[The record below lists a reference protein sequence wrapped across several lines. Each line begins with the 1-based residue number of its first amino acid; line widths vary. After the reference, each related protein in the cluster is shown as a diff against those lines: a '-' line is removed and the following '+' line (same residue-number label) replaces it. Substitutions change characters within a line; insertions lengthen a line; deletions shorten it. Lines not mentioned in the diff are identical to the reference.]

1 MDVHHD
7 CFDVIVIGGGAA
19 GMMAAG
25 QAARRR
31 KRVLIIEKNRTF
43 GEKLKLTGNGR
54 CNITNAELDPGAFL
68 EHYGTGKE
76 FLFSPFSQFG
86 VKDSFA
92 FFESI
97 GLPLVVQAGNRVFP
111 SSEKATDVVLALRAC
126 LEKAGVNCRTG
137 CTVKSVVHEDRLVTG
152 IETNQGALC
161 AKSFILA
168 TGGLSHPE
176 TGSTGDGFHWLKE
189 LGHSITSPAP
199 SVVPLEVRDEWVK
212 MLRGVS
218 LPLMKITFFLDG
230 KKQFSKTGTVLFTH
244 FGLSGPLILNLASKV
259 KDLLQSGQ
267 VAAQIDAFPDTDL
280 GALDRNVVSI
290 FHSNKNKSVKT
301 VFKDIVPPGTS
312 PGIQTLLTDIA
323 FDSKVHSISKEDR
336 KKIVSL
342 LKALPITITGLM
354 GYDRAVVS
362 DGGVSLSEIDTR
374 TMRSKLFSNLYIVGD
389 LLNVSRS
396 SGGFS
401 LQLCWTT
408 GYVAGNHA

>member
-1 MDVHHD
+1 MDTHQGS
-7 CFDVIVIGGGAA
+7 FDVIVIGGGAA

-25 QAARRR
+25 QAARRK

-54 CNITNAELDPGAFL
+54 CNITNAEFEPGAFL

-76 FLFSPFSQFG
+76 FLFSPFAQFG
-86 VKDSFA
+86 VKDSFS

-97 GLPLVVQAGNRVFP
+97 GLPLVVQAGSRVFP
-111 SSEKATDVVLALRAC
+111 ASERATDVVLALRKH
-126 LEKAGVNCRTG
+126 LEKAGVECKTG
-137 CTVKSVVHEDRLVTG
+137 CAVRRLVHQDRLVTG
-152 IETNQGALC
+152 VETDVGVLC

-176 TGSTGDGFHWLKE
+176 TGSTGDGFLWLKE
-189 LGHSITSPAP
+189 LGHSITHPAP
-199 SVVPLEVRDEWVK
+199 SVVPLEVSDEWVK

-218 LPLMKITFFLDG
+218 LPIMKITFFLDG
-230 KKQFSKTGTVLFTH
+230 KKQFSKAGTVLFTH
-244 FGLSGPLILNLASKV
+244 FGLSGPLILNSASKV
-259 KDLLQSGQ
+259 KDLLQNGQ
-267 VAAQIDAFPDTDL
+267 VTAQIDAFPDTDL
-280 GALDRNVVSI
+280 GALDRNAVSV
-290 FHSNKNKSVKT
+290 FDSNKNKTLKT
-301 VFKDIVPPGTS
+301 VLKDIAPPGTS
-312 PGIQTLLTDIA
+312 SGVQTLLADIDL
-323 FDSKVHSISKEDR
+323 DSKVHSISKEDR
-336 KKIVSL
+336 KRIVSL
-342 LKALPITITGLM
+342 LKALPVTITGLM

-408 GYVAGNHA
+408 GYVAGNCA